1 MKKVLS
7 FIIISLSFLMVQA
20 QQLGEYRLKIGDF
33 TELKVLDGINIDY
46 SSSTDSAG
54 YAVFTCDPSIASSFI
69 FDRNNTKLTVR
80 LTAEN
85 PPQGPLPTV
94 TLHSKY
100 LIKAVNNSDSTLR
113 VLSVTNGPKFEAVV
127 EGNGTLVLRDIQ
139 ANEVKLNLRL
149 GHGQIVASGVC
160 DKLNVKFVGTGV
172 IQADDLRA
180 QNVSINC
187 SGTGSVGVWGVE
199 KLSIFGMGSTSVYY
213 KGHPEIKNRSVGPK
227 LNPLA
232 E

>member
-1 MKKVLS
+1 M
-7 FIIISLSFLMVQA
+7 
-20 QQLGEYRLKIGDF
+20 
-33 TELKVLDGINIDY
+33 
-46 SSSTDSAG
+46 
-54 YAVFTCDPSIASSFI
+54 
-69 FDRNNTKLTVR
+69 
-80 LTAEN
+80 
-85 PPQGPLPTV
+85 
-94 TLHSKY
+94 
-100 LIKAVNNSDSTLR
+100 
-113 VLSVTNGPKFEAVV
+113 
-127 EGNGTLVLRDIQ
+127 
-139 ANEVKLNLRL
+139 
-149 GHGQIVASGVC
+149 
-160 DKLNVKFVGTGV
+160 

>member
-46 SSSTDSAG
+46 SSSSDSAG

-94 TLHSKY
+94 TLH
-100 LIKAVNNSDSTLR
+100 
-113 VLSVTNGPKFEAVV
+113 
-127 EGNGTLVLRDIQ
+127 
-139 ANEVKLNLRL
+139 
-149 GHGQIVASGVC
+149 
-160 DKLNVKFVGTGV
+160 
-172 IQADDLRA
+172 
-180 QNVSINC
+180 
-187 SGTGSVGVWGVE
+187 
-199 KLSIFGMGSTSVYY
+199 
-213 KGHPEIKNRSVGPK
+213 
-227 LNPLA
+227 
-232 E
+232 

>member
-46 SSSTDSAG
+46 SSSSDSAG

-113 VLSVTNGPKFEAVV
+113 VLSVTNGPKFEAVI

-149 GHGQIVASGVC
+149 GHGQIVATGVC

>member
-46 SSSTDSAG
+46 SSSSDSAG

-149 GHGQIVASGVC
+149 GHGQIVATGVC

>member
-1 MKKVLS
+1 M
-7 FIIISLSFLMVQA
+7 
-20 QQLGEYRLKIGDF
+20 
-33 TELKVLDGINIDY
+33 
-46 SSSTDSAG
+46 
-54 YAVFTCDPSIASSFI
+54 
-69 FDRNNTKLTVR
+69 R

-149 GHGQIVASGVC
+149 GHGQIVATGVC

>member
-149 GHGQIVASGVC
+149 GHGQIVATGVC